1 MMQLEKATKWCLITF
16 CILGLIHIVFVLIYI
31 FAEDDFDLKRGK
43 KGGEHALG
51 VILQVIFIAA
61 ESVAFLLTFV
71 MIKRTLAVMIK
82 FHDYL
87 IQYRLT
93 PRSRILRKHLPK
105 MAMVLEEESNM
116 DTSSMMHSQSRIMSV
131 SMHLS

>member
-1 MMQLEKATKWCLITF
+1 MLFAFLEDEVYPDDAKAMETKKIFASILCVIIQLAGFCAELFIFYMMHRKCQVA
-16 CILGLIHIVFVLIYI
+16 LGLML
-31 FAEDDFDLKRGK
+31 R
-43 KGGEHALG
+43 
-51 VILQVIFIAA
+51 
-61 ESVAFLLTFV
+61 
-71 MIKRTLAVMIK
+71 

-116 DTSSMMHSQSRIMSV
+116 DTSSMMMS
-131 SMHLS
+131 